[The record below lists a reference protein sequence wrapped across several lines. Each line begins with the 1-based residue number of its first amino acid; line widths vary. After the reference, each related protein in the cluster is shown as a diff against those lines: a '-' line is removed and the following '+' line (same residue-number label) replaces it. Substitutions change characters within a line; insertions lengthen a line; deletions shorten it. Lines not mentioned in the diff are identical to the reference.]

1 MKKRYLAITIAMMTS
16 NAMLSNPA
24 LAAAHL
30 LPELGSLNA
39 STAGAGS
46 AALAEIHVNSM
57 DSEPCR
63 MSQLENP
70 ELTVNLAGLYT
81 DINYSDTNPT
91 ERFDWLTCWRL
102 GSGRKLLLCYPYQ
115 RQISCWFCFSFSR
128 WVGDQI
134 MVIAFLNGVY

>member
-1 MKKRYLAITIAMMTS
+1 MKKHYLAITIAMMTS

-24 LAAAHL
+24 QAAAHL

-46 AALAEIHVNSM
+46 AALAESALTAWTN
-57 DSEPCR
+57 PAA

-91 ERFDWLTCWRL
+91 ERFDSNIDAGGWAPVGASTLLPLSTTNFTLVLLWLLKVVRE
-102 GSGRKLLLCYPYQ
+102 S
-115 RQISCWFCFSFSR
+115 
-128 WVGDQI
+128 I
-134 MVIAFLNGVY
+134 MVITFLGSVY